1 MPVKSRRPARVA
13 ALRALYQMGIARVR
27 AEDAIKQIHEESEM
41 DADLIAYAERLV
53 RGIASESS
61 AIRDVIEA
69 RLTGWDYDRL
79 AAVDRTILRV
89 GVFELLHAPEV
100 PPVVAVNEAVELA
113 KKYSTAESG
122 KFVNGVL
129 ARVMAD
135 FPRPATQEIEEPAPD
150 PDEQVTEELVEQG
163 SGEWEALEASGAMK
177 PLRKDAP

>member
-27 AEDAIKQIHEESEM
+27 ADDAIQQIREESEM
-41 DADLIAYAERLV
+41 GADLVEYAERLV
-53 RGIASESS
+53 RGIAAESS

-89 GVFELLHAPEV
+89 GVFELLHVPEV

-135 FPRPATQEIEEPAPD
+135 FPRAAPPETEEPAPD
-150 PDEQVTEELVEQG
+150 ADEQVPEELVEGG
-163 SGEWEALEASGAMK
+163 SGEWEALEASGAMM